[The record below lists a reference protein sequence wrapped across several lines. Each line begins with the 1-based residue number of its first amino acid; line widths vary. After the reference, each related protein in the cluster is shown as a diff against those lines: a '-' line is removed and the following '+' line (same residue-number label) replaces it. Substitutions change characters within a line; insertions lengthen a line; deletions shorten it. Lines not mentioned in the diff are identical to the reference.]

1 MEFNDISPYK
11 YVAADDTA
19 DGRVLTS
26 GDGIGREV
34 VSTRP
39 LRGSGRVSA
48 RPNPRT
54 GRFRANDGPAS
65 R

>member
-1 MEFNDISPYK
+1 M
-11 YVAADDTA
+11 YVATEDGA
-19 DGRVLTS
+19 DGRILTA

-54 GRFRANDGPAS
+54 GRFRANDRPA
-65 R
+65 RR